1 MLRVEVGI
9 FVGADADEARFV
21 TGNDSPIPA
30 ESPAERAHGVG
41 KNFSGVSACVV
52 GKSLACRPVGNPS
65 ILHIQHRLEA
75 FWVGYRTLGVRD
87 ATQKLSV
94 EPERRIEL
102 LTYALRVRCSTD

>member
-30 ESPAERAHGVG
+30 ESPTERAHRVG
-41 KNFSGVSACVV
+41 KNLSGVSACVV

-65 ILHIQHRLEA
+65 ILHIQHRLEG
-75 FWVGYRTLGVRD
+75 FWVGFRTLGVRI
-87 ATQKLSV
+87 ATQKH
-94 EPERRIEL
+94 
-102 LTYALRVRCSTD
+102 RVKRD

>member
-21 TGNDSPIPA
+21 AGDDAAVPA
-30 ESPAERAHGVG
+30 ESPTKRANRVG

-65 ILHIQHRLEA
+65 ILHIQHRLEG
-75 FWVGYRTLGVRD
+75 FWVVERTLGVHD
-87 ATQKLSV
+87 TTQNRTV
-94 EPERRIEL
+94 
-102 LTYALRVRCSTD
+102 